1 MEDKYKLSELRQKK
15 LKPLIN
21 DTFSAIRLSNST
33 IAQQT
38 KINIT
43 SDNGD
48 PTISIQFPS
57 YAKNID
63 EGRQSDSKVPPI
75 NAILKWIQT
84 KGINNN
90 AAKRK
95 PSTLNANRSNNA
107 QSESQEPISD
117 EQLAFI
123 IAKSIAKN
131 GIKAKPFLDELTKD
145 AQLLITDYI
154 KDQLIKNVKN
164 ALTNK

>member
-1 MEDKYKLSELRQKK
+1 MEDIYKLSELRQNK

-21 DTFSAIRLSNST
+21 DTLAAIRLSNST
-33 IAQQT
+33 IAQQYQVIT
-38 KINIT
+38 K

-57 YAKNID
+57 YAKNVD
-63 EGRQSDSKVPPI
+63 EGRQSDSKAPPI
-75 NAILKWIQT
+75 NAILQWIKT

-90 AAKRK
+90 STKSQSGTSKAK
-95 PSTLNANRSNNA
+95 
-107 QSESQEPISD
+107 SEAKDTEPITD

-131 GIKAKPFLDELTKD
+131 GIAARPFLNELTND
-145 AQLLITDYI
+145 LQLVIKEYI
-154 KDQLIKNVKN
+154 KDQIIKNVKN
-164 ALTNK
+164 TLTNN